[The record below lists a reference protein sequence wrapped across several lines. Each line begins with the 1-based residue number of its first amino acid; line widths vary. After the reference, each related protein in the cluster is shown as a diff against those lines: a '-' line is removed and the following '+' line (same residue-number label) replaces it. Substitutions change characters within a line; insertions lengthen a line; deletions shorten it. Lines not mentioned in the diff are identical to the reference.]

1 MTKKKLTTKAGFFQQ
16 ISSNLD
22 ANLDKYYLSSDF
34 KQIKIGVKTNLI
46 LFHLNI
52 SSFPYHFL
60 ELHILLAT
68 SETEF
73 DIIDITESRLKS
85 NKTHLTNITLPNDNI
100 EHRPTNRPKQRWIR
114 LYIKKMLFI
123 KKKSFK
129 NYQSK
134 IFESISINIINPST
148 KNFIVA
154 CIHRHPGMELS
165 QFNNDFFTYVK
176 NYSVKKKTWSLWV
189 ISMWTY

>member
-52 SSFPYHFL
+52 SSFPDHFL

-85 NKTHLTNITLPNDNI
+85 NKTHLTNITLPNYNI
-100 EHRPTNRPKQRWIR
+100 EHCPTNRPKQRWIR

-134 IFESISINIINPST
+134 IFESISINIINLSP
-148 KNFIVA
+148 KNLIAV
-154 CIHRHPGMELS
+154 CIYRHLAW
-165 QFNNDFFTYVK
+165 N
-176 NYSVKKKTWSLWV
+176 
-189 ISMWTY
+189 